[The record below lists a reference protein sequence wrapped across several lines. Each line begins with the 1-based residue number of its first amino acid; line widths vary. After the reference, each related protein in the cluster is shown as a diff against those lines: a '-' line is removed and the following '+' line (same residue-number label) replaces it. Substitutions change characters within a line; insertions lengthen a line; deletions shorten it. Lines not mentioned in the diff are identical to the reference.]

1 MIDTGQILR
10 IRIKDG
16 ANTAFIAWQK
26 MLQAEITS
34 AKGFVSL
41 EIFPPHDT
49 QKQEWIIIQHFDNTA
64 NLEAWLHSNK
74 RKHLLEDADSLVSSY
89 ESHRVTSPYD
99 NWFSQGPKEN
109 WLLIW
114 KQTMLI
120 LLVLFPIVMLEIRY
134 LMPLLCNLNTS
145 LATFIGNVISVSLIT
160 WPCMP
165 FCLSFL
171 NWWLQPSNTKNHILG
186 TLLVLML
193 YVIEIAIFW

>member
-134 LMPLLCNLNTS
+134 LMPLLCNL
-145 LATFIGNVISVSLIT
+145 
-160 WPCMP
+160 
-165 FCLSFL
+165 LS
-171 NWWLQPSNTKNHILG
+171 
-186 TLLVLML
+186 
-193 YVIEIAIFW
+193 

>member
-16 ANTAFIAWQK
+16 ANGAFTAWQEK
-26 MLQAEITS
+26 LRGEITTS
-34 AKGFVSL
+34 TGFVSL
-41 EIFPPHDT
+41 EIFSPQESKKP
-49 QKQEWIIIQHFDNTA
+49 EWIIIQHFDNSS
-64 NLEAWLHSNK
+64 NLEAWLHSSK
-74 RKHLLEDADSLVSSY
+74 RKNLIKDAESLVSSY

-120 LLVLFPIVMLEIRY
+120 LLVLFPIVMLEIRF
-134 LMPLLCNLNTS
+134 LMPLLGNLNTS
-145 LATFIGNVISVSLIT
+145 LATFIGNIISVSLIT

-171 NWWLQPSNTKNHILG
+171 NWWLEPSSTKNHILG
-186 TLLVLML
+186 TLLVLAL
-193 YVIEIAIFW
+193 YAAEIAIFW